1 MQFDVTILGSNG
13 AIAAFDRFP
22 SSQAINY
29 NGHVFIVDCGEGT
42 QFRMN
47 RFGIKRGKLD
57 HIFISHLH
65 GDHYYGL
72 IGLLTSFNLNWR
84 EHPLH
89 IYAPEGLEEI
99 VKLQFKYSNTQLKF
113 AIHFHTNDT
122 SKNAVIFEDKN
133 LVVETL
139 PLIHRIPTCGFLF
152 REKKPQRKI
161 LPEKIAEYNI
171 PFQLIN
177 DIKSGA
183 DYTTTQGRVIS
194 NATLTTPAL
203 PPRSYAYCSDT
214 AYTEQFIDR
223 INGIDLLYH
232 EATFVHEHEFR
243 AAETFHTTTKQAA
256 ALAKKAG
263 VKKLLIGHFSARY
276 ENLQVLLDECREVF
290 PETYLAIEGSTFT
303 VDSSDQ

>member
-22 SSQAINY
+22 SAQAIHY
-29 NGHVFIVDCGEGT
+29 NGQVFLVDCGEGT

-47 RFGIKRGKLD
+47 KFGIKRGRLD

-113 AIHFHTNDT
+113 DIHFHTNYT
-122 SKNAVIFEDKN
+122 SKSALIFEDKSII
-133 LVVETL
+133 VETL

-152 REKKPQRKI
+152 REKKPPLNI
-161 LPEKIAEYNI
+161 VPEKIAEYNI

-183 DYTTTQGRVIS
+183 DFTTTDGRIIS
-194 NATLTTPAL
+194 NKMLTTPAL

-214 AYTEQFIDR
+214 AYTEQFIEK
-223 INGIDLLYH
+223 ISGIDLLYH
-232 EATFVHEHEFR
+232 EATFIHEHELR

-256 ALAKKAG
+256 SLAKKAD
-263 VKKLLIGHFSARY
+263 VKRLIIGHFSARY
-276 ENLQVLLDECREVF
+276 ENLQMLQDECREVF
-290 PETYLAIEGSTFT
+290 PETYLAIEGSTFRI
-303 VDSSDQ
+303 DSADR